1 MFMVLRLDLE
11 HLQQDG
17 VAYMQFIYIF
27 RLRNIYTIL
36 PTFTSGI
43 QSQKILV
50 MDDDSTAYSQEY
62 AIMYGDSLL
71 VSVGATVKSGNV
83 ETLVTPE
90 TGVSGI
96 VTYRFT
102 SGDDDLM

>member
-1 MFMVLRLDLE
+1 
-11 HLQQDG
+11 
-17 VAYMQFIYIF
+17 
-27 RLRNIYTIL
+27 
-36 PTFTSGI
+36 
-43 QSQKILV
+43 

-62 AIMYGDSLL
+62 AIMYSDSLL

-83 ETLVTPE
+83 ELWWTPE

-102 SGDDDLM
+102 RGTMI